1 MNENGIDGFKFNM
14 DDFFGDTP
22 PHLNNSLAHRNV
34 PYLIGINDS
43 EMGFLLPGFIELGD
57 PKTPRDVLI
66 GQLIQFIGLSNPS
79 EAMATEEMS
88 IELNKA
94 ANHAMEVIES
104 IYGGE
109 NCPFKPEDA
118 EYSRYCYLK
127 SMADQWFMGGF
138 LRAEENCES
147 RLRSIIYDDLGT
159 FYSRSELES
168 STTHFYR

>member
-1 MNENGIDGFKFNM
+1 M
-14 DDFFGDTP
+14 DDFFGNTP
-22 PHLNNSLAHRNV
+22 PHLNNRLSHQNV

-43 EMGFLLPGFIELGD
+43 EMGFLLPGFIQLGD

-66 GQLIQFIGLSNPS
+66 TQLVQYISLSNPPGCT
-79 EAMATEEMS
+79 MNEET
-88 IELNKA
+88 INQA
-94 ANHAMEVIES
+94 ANHAMEVIEG

-118 EYSRYCYLK
+118 EYSRHCYLK

-147 RLRSIIYDDLGT
+147 RLGVAITDMRL
-159 FYSRSELES
+159 
-168 STTHFYR
+168 

>member
-1 MNENGIDGFKFNM
+1 MNENGNDGFKFNM

-43 EMGFLLPGFIELGD
+43 EMGFLLPGFIQLED

-66 GQLIQFIGLSNPS
+66 GQLIQF
-79 EAMATEEMS
+79 MS
-88 IELNKA
+88 ISNLQRVPGMMTDEMVNQA
-94 ANHAMEVIES
+94 ANHAMEVIEG
-104 IYGGE
+104 IYGGK

-147 RLRSIIYDDLGT
+147 RPWSVIYNNFEILT
-159 FYSRSELES
+159 S
-168 STTHFYR
+168 SN